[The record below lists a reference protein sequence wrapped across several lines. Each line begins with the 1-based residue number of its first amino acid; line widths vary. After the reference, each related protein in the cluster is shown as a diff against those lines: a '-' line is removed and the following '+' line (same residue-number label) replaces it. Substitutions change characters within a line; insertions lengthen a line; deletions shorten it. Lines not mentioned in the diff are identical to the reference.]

1 MNFLTF
7 DKIYEVQKHAP
18 LNILFLNINNVEYL
32 PRMYMKLKEYGELY
46 IVGGSSFQIGSLRA
60 KLHHLGIKLILPQDI
75 PSSVKFD
82 VVISE
87 SNLLLNSQK
96 LMDHFKFE
104 YIYTLDDEWKNDL
117 FKNYSVFS
125 DHCLK
130 RKFVDVNKK
139 NEETKPVKKEAS
151 SVNVFVDADKKTTDF
166 KEELKEE
173 DYQSL
178 IEEFTSEPIM
188 YDKYRINYLKP
199 QVPGMVSI
207 IMIISNIN
215 TTFPD
220 VLRELRSQNIGLIEF
235 IIIDNAAG
243 FRNNVKPSIRYGEQ
257 MPLDFCQY
265 HAKELCSGEYMIF
278 LTEESKPFSISE
290 ALEKGEYETR

>member
-1 MNFLTF
+1 
-7 DKIYEVQKHAP
+7 
-18 LNILFLNINNVEYL
+18 
-32 PRMYMKLKEYGELY
+32 MKLKEYGELT
-46 IVGGSSFQIGSLRA
+46 VVLSSSFQLGGLRG
-60 KLHHLGIKLILPQDI
+60 KLGRIGIKFILPQQI
-75 PSSVKFD
+75 PSD
-82 VVISE
+82 ENYNVVIGD
-87 SNLLLNSQK
+87 SNLLLNSTK
-96 LMDHFKFE
+96 LFEHFNIE
-104 YIYTLDDEWKNDL
+104 YIYILDDNWNANL
-117 FKNYSVFS
+117 FKDYSIFS

-130 RKFVDVNKK
+130 RKFIDVNKK
-139 NEETKPVKKEAS
+139 NEEEKQIEKESS
-151 SVNVFVDADKKTTDF
+151 SVNVFVDADKRTIDY
-166 KEELKEE
+166 KEDLKEE

-220 VLRELRSQNIGLIEF
+220 VLRDLRSQNIGLIEF

-278 LTEESKPFSISE
+278 LTEESKTFSISE